1 VAETLPPNT
10 HDLDV
15 RVRVT
20 LPAGETVEQQDP
32 FLLLVQDVRPFEGV
46 QIHDVELLG
55 YRTAEA
61 VSRPGEDDLWNWF
74 GGFGR
79 PSFLVLP
86 RVLMHAM
93 PDHWQGRMAKLL
105 QEYDEAF
112 TNWPEGWG
120 TRVQLTQGGKLVKP
134 PQWLL
139 NYRHP
144 DRAAIDQ
151 LRPNY
156 RPDINPA
163 PSGVGE

>member
-1 VAETLPPNT
+1 MAETLPPNT

-20 LPAGETVEQQDP
+20 LPAGETVEKQDIT
-32 FLLLVQDVRPFEGV
+32 LLLTGEGWDPWPGV
-46 QIHDVELLG
+46 QIHDMELLG
-55 YRTAEA
+55 HRTAEA
-61 VSRPGEDDLWNWF
+61 VSRPGEEDLWRWF

-93 PDHWQGRMAKLL
+93 PDHWQSRMAKLL

-120 TRVQLTQGGKLVKP
+120 TRVQLTQEGKLIKVP
-134 PQWLL
+134 HWLL
-139 NYRHP
+139 DYRHP
-144 DRAAIDQ
+144 DRTAIDR
-151 LRPNY
+151 LRP
-156 RPDINPA
+156 
-163 PSGVGE
+163 SQGEQ